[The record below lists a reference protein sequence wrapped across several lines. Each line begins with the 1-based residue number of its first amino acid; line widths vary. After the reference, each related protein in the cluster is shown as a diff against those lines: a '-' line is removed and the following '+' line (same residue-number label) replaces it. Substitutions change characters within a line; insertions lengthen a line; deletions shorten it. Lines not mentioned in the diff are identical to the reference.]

1 MWPVRIEG
9 DSWVAIIQ
17 MYIIAIAWTFV
28 VVLMAAAEAME
39 TSVLGGLLTFMLY
52 CALPLGLFLYIFGTP
67 QRRRNQTNADTE
79 ASAQHSDRTAT
90 KPRPDC
96 DQTAAATDR
105 DDQPG

>member
-1 MWPVRIEG
+1 
-9 DSWVAIIQ
+9 

-39 TSVLGGLLTFMLY
+39 TSVVGGLLTFILY

-79 ASAQHSDRTAT
+79 ASAQHSQDA
-90 KPRPDC
+90 PAANS
-96 DQTAAATDR
+96 DQTDQTD
-105 DDQPG
+105 